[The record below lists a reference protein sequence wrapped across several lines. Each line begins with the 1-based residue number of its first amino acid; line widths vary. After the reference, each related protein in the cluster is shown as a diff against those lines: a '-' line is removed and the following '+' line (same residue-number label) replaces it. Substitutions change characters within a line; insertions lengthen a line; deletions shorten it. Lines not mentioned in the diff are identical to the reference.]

1 MGRQRHG
8 GAPYDPDQLGEPVA
22 REHERQ
28 LNALLREAA
37 EGDLLDEATPVE
49 TDADAAAAEVE
60 RLRQLDAAHRR
71 EASEADLL
79 DATEVVEP
87 EPEPSAP
94 AGR

>member
-8 GAPYDPDQLGEPVA
+8 SAPYNHEPLGEPVEL
-22 REHERQ
+22 EHERQ

-60 RLRQLDAAHRR
+60 RLRQLDTAHRR

-94 AGR
+94 AER